1 MLNSCD
7 YSQLTTLSTA
17 TLKPIILLF
26 TFITLRFSVL
36 KVQPTILSTFES
48 ILLLPFL
55 TLTPSTLTPYLRH
68 QTQLLQWLLLSLLP
82 HLSVLLL
89 QQPFDIQ
96 RRFTPSSLK
105 QQPPL
110 RLSSLPRPFTLFP
123 FERQVFLLLL
133 STVLPWLMLPLL
145 LILCVIFRLQQLHF
159 YSFTVPKQLFQLL
172 FVDQEA
178 FADVLILQFMLTPSV
193 STILQQ
199 LLQLLFQL
207 VNLQPA
213 SLF

>member
-1 MLNSCD
+1 MLDSCD

-68 QTQLLQWLLLSLLP
+68 QTQLLQWLLLSQLP

-133 STVLPWLMLPLL
+133 LTVLPWLMLPLL

-178 FADVLILQFMLTPSV
+178 FADVFTLQFMLTPSV

-207 VNLQPA
+207 MYLQLA